1 MSVMQKL
8 REKGFFDLVYYIF
21 GDLFVKGMMFITL
34 PLLSLFLSPAEYG
47 TLSILSTMLTFFA
60 VIFSINIE
68 NSINN
73 YYMQK
78 HNDFGSYLF
87 SNITF
92 ALLVQIFT
100 ILIYIFFIQRI
111 SEFFKVTEYDSLL
124 VAIIC
129 MVIFYYNVYTLYLQ
143 GSKQSKLYT
152 KINISNKTIE
162 IALLI
167 GFSYFLISEKYLS
180 KMYAQIIALAIF
192 TPYIIIKIKNLCV
205 FTFKFSHVK
214 HSLLFSIPLI
224 PHVLSNTILSQSDR
238 VMINSILGETETG
251 LYSFAYNL
259 GLSITVVIA
268 AWNSMWQP
276 RFYEYYQEK
285 NNELIKNSIN
295 FYGKIITLIAILA
308 IIFTAPIIKLFIS
321 VEYHPS
327 LKIIPIILASNFLFL
342 QYYIYVNYSFYHRK
356 TFIISLSTAFAAIL
370 NILLNYY
377 LIPIFH
383 ASGAAYAT
391 LVSYMALSI
400 IHFINAKVI
409 SKNNCISLWDAFKWT
424 IPIFIS
430 ASISIWLS

>member
-8 REKGFFDLVYYIF
+8 REKGFFDLIYYIF

-87 SNITF
+87 SNIIF

-100 ILIYIFFIQRI
+100 ILIYIFFIQKI

-129 MVIFYYNVYTLYLQ
+129 MIIFYYNVYTLYLQ

-162 IALLI
+162 IVLLI

-180 KMYAQIIALAIF
+180 KMYAQIISLAIF
-192 TPYIIIKIKNLCV
+192 TPYIIIKIKKLCA
-205 FTFKFSHVK
+205 FKFKFSHVK

-238 VMINSILGETETG
+238 VMINSMLGETETG

-285 NNELIKNSIN
+285 NNILIKNSIN
-295 FYGKIITLIAILA
+295 FYGKIVTLIAILA

-321 VEYHPS
+321 TEYHPS

-342 QYYIYVNYSFYHRK
+342 QYYIYINYSFYHRK

-391 LVSYMALSI
+391 LISYMALSI
-400 IHFINAKVI
+400 IHFINAKII
-409 SKNNCISLWDAFKWT
+409 SKNNCISFWDAFKWI